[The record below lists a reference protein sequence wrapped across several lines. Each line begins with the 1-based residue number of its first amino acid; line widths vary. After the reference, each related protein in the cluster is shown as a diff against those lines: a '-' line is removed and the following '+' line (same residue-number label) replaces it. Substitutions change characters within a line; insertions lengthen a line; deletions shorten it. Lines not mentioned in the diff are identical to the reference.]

1 MRKRIYYW
9 VKFFQTYKNWVEI
22 LCHRLKNTN
31 LNKVKLNNG
40 LKFCSS
46 IKSPLTVVIDEIFL
60 LRRYTIYPEVN
71 INNGDVVVDIGAHV
85 GIFSIFASQNG
96 ASKIYSYEPSVNN
109 CKYISRNCDENNIN
123 NVFVN
128 NLAVTD
134 INGSVN
140 LYLNSS
146 DGGNSV
152 FFSSPFN
159 NTNKVIKV
167 KSITLENIFIK
178 EKIKKINYLKIDC
191 EGSEG
196 LIIQSTSKKVFKK
209 IHKIAMEYHN
219 NVSPIDHITIQKK
232 LEESGFTVRLTELNK
247 NFGYIYAWR

>member
-1 MRKRIYYW
+1 MREHLYYW
-9 VKFFQTYKNWVEI
+9 LKFFQIYKNWGEI
-22 LCHRLKNTN
+22 IYHRLRNIN

-40 LKFCSS
+40 LTFCSS
-46 IKSPLTVVIDEIFL
+46 IKSPLTVIVDEIYL
-60 LRRYTIYPEVN
+60 LSRYTIYPEVKVS
-71 INNGDVVVDIGAHV
+71 NGDVVVDIGAHV

-109 CKYISRNCDENNIN
+109 CKYISQNCDDNNIN

-134 INGSVN
+134 INGSIN
-140 LYLNSS
+140 LYLGYS

-152 FFSSPFN
+152 FFDSQSHGVDKAIR
-159 NTNKVIKV
+159 T

-196 LIIQSTSKKVFKK
+196 LIIQSTPKRIFKK
-209 IHKIAMEYHN
+209 IDKISMEYHD
-219 NVSPIDHITIQKK
+219 NVSPINHLAIQKK
-232 LEESGFTVRLTELNK
+232 LEKSGFTVKLSELNK